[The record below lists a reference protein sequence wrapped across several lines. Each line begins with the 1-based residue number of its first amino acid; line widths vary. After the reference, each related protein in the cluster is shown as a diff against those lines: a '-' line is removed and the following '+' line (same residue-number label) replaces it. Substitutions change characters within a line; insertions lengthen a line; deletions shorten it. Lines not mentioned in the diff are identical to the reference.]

1 MKNIFAALL
10 ITALY
15 LTNAT
20 FAQSVHQSSTG
31 YTPQRVFDAKTKK
44 FSDFEAM
51 LADLARA
58 EIVLVGEQHDDPA
71 THRLE
76 RAILEGLARRQ
87 RPVIL
92 ALEMFER
99 DVQKPL
105 DDYLAGKLTEPEFLK
120 VSRPWPR
127 YATDYR
133 PLVEM
138 AKAHKWRVIAGNV
151 PRKYAA
157 QVSRNGLASIETLPA
172 EERKLIAAQNSCPPD
187 DYFKRFTEVM
197 TQHPGAD
204 DKKPAKEPT
213 KEELEKQRVMVEK
226 FYQAQCVKDETMAE
240 SIAAAYNEAST
251 PKPVIVH
258 YNGAFHSDFKLGTA
272 ARAKQRL
279 PKAVH
284 KVVSIVPLD
293 NLDNINT
300 DEYRKRGDYIVF
312 TIKPPQ
318 PVKTETKTEAKQ

>member
-1 MKNIFAALL
+1 MRKIFASLT
-10 ITALY
+10 ITILCLAS
-15 LTNAT
+15 TA
-20 FAQSVHQSSTG
+20 FAQSVHQNSSG
-31 YTPQRVFDAKTKK
+31 YTPERVFDTKEKK

-58 EIVLVGEQHDDPA
+58 EVVFVGEQHDDPA

-99 DVQKPL
+99 DTQKPL
-105 DDYLAGKLTEPEFLK
+105 DDYLAGKLTEEEFLK

-133 PLVEM
+133 PLIEM
-138 AKAHKWRVIAGNV
+138 AKAHQWRVVAGNV
-151 PRKYAA
+151 PRKYAS
-157 QVSRNGLASIETLPA
+157 QVSRNGLAVLDTLPA
-172 EERKLIAAQNSCPPD
+172 EERKLIAVQNSCPPD

-213 KEELEKQRVMVEK
+213 KEELEKQRAMVEK

-240 SIAAAYNEAST
+240 SIAAAYNEAHT

-258 YNGAFHSDFKLGTA
+258 YNGAFHSDFKLGAA

-279 PKAVH
+279 PKAIH

-293 NLDNINT
+293 NLDAINV

-312 TIKPPQ
+312 TIKPAKPAKAET
-318 PVKTETKTEAKQ
+318 KTETK

>member
-1 MKNIFAALL
+1 MRKFFASLTVTLL
-10 ITALY
+10 CLAS
-15 LTNAT
+15 AA
-20 FAQSVHQSSTG
+20 FAQSVHQNSSG
-31 YTPQRVFDAKTKK
+31 YTPQRVFDAKEKK

-58 EIVLVGEQHDDPA
+58 EIVFVGEQHDDPA

-99 DVQKPL
+99 DTQKPL
-105 DDYLAGKLTEPEFLK
+105 DDYLAGKLSEEEFLK

-133 PLVEM
+133 PLIEM
-138 AKAHKWRVIAGNV
+138 AKAHQWRVVAGNV
-151 PRKYAA
+151 PRKYAS
-157 QVSRNGLASIETLPA
+157 QVSRNGLAVLDTLPA
-172 EERKLIAAQNSCPPD
+172 EERKLIAAQHPCPMD
-187 DYFKRFTEVM
+187 DYFKRFVEAM
-197 TQHPGAD
+197 SEHPGAD

-213 KEELEKQRVMVEK
+213 KEELEKQRSMVEK
-226 FYQAQCVKDETMAE
+226 FYHAQCVKDETMAE
-240 SIAAAYNEAST
+240 SIAAAYNEAPA

-258 YNGAFHSDFKLGTA
+258 YNGAFHSDYKFGTA

-279 PKAVH
+279 PKAIH

-293 NLDNINT
+293 NLDAINV

-312 TIKPPQ
+312 TIKPAKPAKAET
-318 PVKTETKTEAKQ
+318 KTETK

>member
-1 MKNIFAALL
+1 LKVRLGFLLPLWVAL
-10 ITALY
+10 AGVVS
-15 LTNAT
+15 
-20 FAQSVHQSSTG
+20 AQSVHQAGSG
-31 YTPQRVFDAKTKK
+31 YTPQRVYDSKEKK

-51 LADLARA
+51 LADLARS
-58 EIVLVGEQHDDPA
+58 EIVFVGEQHDDPA

-105 DDYLAGKLTEPEFLK
+105 DDYLAGKITEEEFLK
-120 VSRPWPR
+120 VARPWPR

-138 AKAHKWRVIAGNV
+138 AKAHGWRVLAGNV
-151 PRKYAA
+151 PRRYAS
-157 QVSRNGLASIETLPA
+157 QVSRNGLTALDTLPP
-172 EERKLIAAQNSCPPD
+172 EERKFIAAQNQCPLD
-187 DYFKRFTEVM
+187 DYFKRFSEAM

-204 DKKPAKEPT
+204 SKKLEKQPT
-213 KEELEKQRVMVEK
+213 KEEQTQERALVEK

-240 SIAAAYNEAST
+240 SVANAYNEAAT

-258 YNGAFHSDFKLGTA
+258 YNGAFHTDYRLGTA

-279 PKAVH
+279 PKATH

-293 NLDNINT
+293 NLDSINV
-300 DEYRKRGDYIVF
+300 DEYRKRGDYLVF
-312 TIKPPQ
+312 TLKPLKPA
-318 PVKTETKTEAKQ
+318 KAEAK

>member
-1 MKNIFAALL
+1 MRKFFASLM
-10 ITALY
+10 ITILY
-15 LTNAT
+15 ASSAA
-20 FAQSVHQSSTG
+20 FAQSVHQNSTG

-44 FSDFEAM
+44 FSDFETM
-51 LADLARA
+51 LADLAHA
-58 EIVLVGEQHDDPA
+58 EVVLVGEQHDDPA

-105 DDYLAGKLTEPEFLK
+105 DDYLAGKLTEQEFLK

-127 YATDYR
+127 YASDYR

-138 AKAHKWRVIAGNV
+138 AKAHQWRVVAGNV
-151 PRKYAA
+151 PRKYAS
-157 QVSRNGLASIETLPA
+157 QVSRNGLAILDSLPA
-172 EERKLIAAQNSCPPD
+172 EERKLIAAQNNCPQD

-204 DKKPAKEPT
+204 DKKPTKEPT

-226 FYQAQCVKDETMAE
+226 FYQAQCIKDETMAE
-240 SIAAAYNEAST
+240 SIANAYNEAPT
-251 PKPVIVH
+251 PKPIIVH

-279 PKAVH
+279 PNANH
-284 KVVSIVPLD
+284 KVISIVPLD
-293 NLDNINT
+293 NLDNINV

-312 TIKPPQ
+312 TIKAPQ
-318 PVKTETKTEAKQ
+318 PVKAETKPETK

>member
-1 MKNIFAALL
+1 MRKNFASLT
-10 ITALY
+10 ITI
-15 LTNAT
+15 LTLAST
-20 FAQSVHQSSTG
+20 AFAQSIHQNSSG
-31 YTPQRVFDAKTKK
+31 YTPERVFDAKEKK

-58 EIVLVGEQHDDPA
+58 EIVFVGEQHDDPA

-87 RPVIL
+87 RQVIL

-99 DVQKPL
+99 DAQKPL
-105 DDYLAGKLTEPEFLK
+105 DDYLAGKLTEEEFLK

-133 PLVEM
+133 PLIEM
-138 AKAHKWRVIAGNV
+138 AKAHQWRVVAGNV
-151 PRKYAA
+151 PRKYAS
-157 QVSRNGLASIETLPA
+157 QVSRNGLAVLDTLPA
-172 EERKLIAAQNSCPPD
+172 EERKLIAAQNSCPQD

-197 TQHPGAD
+197 TEHPGAD

-213 KEELEKQRVMVEK
+213 KEELEKQRAMVEK

-240 SIAAAYNEAST
+240 SIAAAYNEAPM

-279 PKAVH
+279 PKAIH

-293 NLDNINT
+293 NLDVINV

-312 TIKPPQ
+312 TIKPAKPAKAET
-318 PVKTETKTEAKQ
+318 KTETK